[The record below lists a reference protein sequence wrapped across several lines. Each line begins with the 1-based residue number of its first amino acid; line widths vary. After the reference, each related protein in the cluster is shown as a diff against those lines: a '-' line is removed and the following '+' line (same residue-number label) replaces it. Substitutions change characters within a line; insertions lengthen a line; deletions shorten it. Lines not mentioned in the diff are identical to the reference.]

1 MKENASQSPR
11 SSAEVSSTASAKVM
25 ALGGALQ
32 SPSRFAAALAVQRPT
47 TAATTHLR
55 ARACSSVEH
64 RTTSNGLAPRSNNAV
79 LTDTYSSP
87 LRAQHGAANR
97 ERWAA
102 AMRLED

>member
-1 MKENASQSPR
+1 MRANASQSLR
-11 SSAEVSSTASAKVM
+11 SSAEVISTASAKVM

-32 SPSRFAAALAVQRPT
+32 CSFRFAAAIAVERLT
-47 TAATTHLR
+47 AAATTHQR

-87 LRAQHGAANR
+87 LRARRGAANR
-97 ERWAA
+97 ER
-102 AMRLED
+102 